1 MDKSSA
7 LVWKTARRQFEG
19 LPDCPA
25 DLTEQEY
32 TDLAFSARCDV
43 RTNSSERLTW
53 REMSHRAVENMPIS
67 LSGKCGVGIV

>member
-19 LPDCPA
+19 LPACPA

-32 TDLAFSARCDV
+32 TDFAFSARCDV

-53 REMSHRAVENMPIS
+53 REMSTGLWKICQYRFLGNAA
-67 LSGKCGVGIV
+67 